1 MQKKERKYMKFLANF
16 KVRTKLLTAFIAV
29 AVVIGII
36 GYIGT
41 VNLSKVS
48 SNSDKMYSN
57 NLISVNLIDQ
67 TNKGIAQIRAD
78 FLILLKDKNADKQQ
92 LLKEIEDI
100 TNNNDKNMQQY
111 EKLPMAADEKK
122 VWTELKSEI
131 QQYKSKRTE
140 FVQLISSDKMD
151 EAIAKYSD
159 ISNGE
164 DAITKSLD
172 SLIKINLQA
181 AESANSSNDLI
192 FNNAKTEMLV
202 LSIFG
207 LLISILLGFIISSDI
222 NAPLKKIR
230 DLSERLSDY
239 NLKEP
244 ISISRKDEFGQ
255 TGVALNKAQENIKKL
270 IKGIIENSQTLS
282 ASSEELSATVEELTA
297 KVENIDNSTK
307 KIAAGSQEL
316 SATSEEITA
325 SVEEVNAS
333 INEMSQK
340 ALDGSNNAQGI
351 KERAVTVRDNG
362 NQSSVQISELYKEK
376 EKKILSAIE
385 DGKVVEQIRVMAD
398 TISAISE
405 QTNLLALNAAIE
417 AARAG
422 EQGRGFSVVADEVRK
437 LAEQSSEAVAS
448 IMPIIDKVHGAF
460 NNLSE
465 NSNGVLQF
473 ISNEIRPQFQ
483 SFVKTGDKFYED
495 ADFVS
500 NMSEDLASMSEELS
514 ATVNQVSDAVVNMSN
529 VAQTSADHTSNILSG
544 LDETT
549 HGIEQIATTAQSQ
562 ANLAMQLNEIVQK
575 FKI

>member
-1 MQKKERKYMKFLANF
+1 MKFLGNF
-16 KVRTKLLTAFIAV
+16 KVRTKLITAFIVV
-29 AVVIGII
+29 ALVIGII

-41 VNLSKVS
+41 VSLDRVNNN
-48 SNSDKMYSN
+48 SNDMYSN
-57 NLISVNLIDQ
+57 NLTAVNLIDQ
-67 TNKGIAQIRAD
+67 TNKGIVQIKAD
-78 FLILLKDKNADKQQ
+78 TLILLKDKNADKQQ
-92 LLKEIEDI
+92 LLNEINDI

-111 EKLPMAADEKK
+111 EKLPMTSDEKK
-122 VWTELKSEI
+122 SWTQLKNEI
-131 QQYKSKRTE
+131 QQYKSKRSE
-140 FVQLISSDKMD
+140 FTQLISSDKMD
-151 EAIAKYSD
+151 EAMTKYSI
-159 ISNGE
+159 ISDGE
-164 DAITKSLD
+164 DNITKSLD
-172 SLIKINLQA
+172 ALIKLNL
-181 AESANSSNDLI
+181 ESAKNANTNNNLI
-192 FNNAKTEMLV
+192 FNNAKNEMMV
-202 LSIFG
+202 LSILG
-207 LLISILLGFIISSDI
+207 LLLSILLGFIISGDI

-230 DLSERLSDY
+230 DLSKRLSDY
-239 NLKEP
+239 NLEEP
-244 ISISRKDEFGQ
+244 INITRKDEFGE
-255 TGVALNKAQENIKKL
+255 TGMALNKAQENIKEL
-270 IKGIIENSQTLS
+270 IERIVENSQNLS

-297 KVENIDNSTK
+297 KMENIDNSTQ

-351 KERAVTVRDNG
+351 KERSVTVKDNG
-362 NQSSVQISELYKEK
+362 NEAAAKIRELYKEK
-376 EKKILSAIE
+376 EKNILNAIE
-385 DGKVVEQIRVMAD
+385 QGKVVEQIKVMAD

-422 EQGRGFSVVADEVRK
+422 EQGKGFSVVAEEVRK

-448 IMPIIDKVHGAF
+448 IMPIIEKVHVAF

-465 NSNGVLQF
+465 NSHGVLQF
-473 ISNEIRPQFQ
+473 VSSEIGPQFE
-483 SFVKTGDKFYED
+483 SFVKTGDKFYQD

-529 VAQTSADHTSNILSG
+529 VAQTSADHTGNIQLG
-544 LDETT
+544 LDEATK
-549 HGIEQIATTAQSQ
+549 GIEQISITAQSQ
-562 ANLAMQLNEIVQK
+562 ADLAVQLNEIIQK

>member
-1 MQKKERKYMKFLANF
+1 MKFIGNF
-16 KVRTKLLTAFIAV
+16 KVRTKLITAFIAV

-41 VNLSKVS
+41 VNLSKVNNN
-48 SNSDKMYSN
+48 SNEMYSN
-57 NLISVNLIDQ
+57 NLQAVNLINQ
-67 TNKGIAQIRAD
+67 TNKGIAQIKAD
-78 FLILLKDKNADKQQ
+78 ILILLKDKNADKQQ

-100 TNNNDKNMQQY
+100 TNNNDKNMSDY
-111 EKLPMAADEKK
+111 EKIPMNPDEKK
-122 VWTELKSEI
+122 AWTELKDEI

-140 FVQLISSDKMD
+140 FMQLISNDKMD
-151 EAIAKYSD
+151 EAMAQYSD
-159 ISNGE
+159 ISSGE
-164 DAITKSLD
+164 DNIIKSLD

-181 AESANSSNDLI
+181 AENANSNNNVI
-192 FNNAKTEMLV
+192 FNNAKNEMMV

-207 LLISILLGFIISSDI
+207 LLLSILLGFIISRDI
-222 NAPLKKIR
+222 NAPLRKIR
-230 DLSERLSDY
+230 NLSKRLSEY
-239 NLKEP
+239 NLEEP
-244 ISISRKDEFGQ
+244 IDITRKDEFGE
-255 TGVALNKAQENIKKL
+255 TGMALNRAQGNIKEL
-270 IKGIIENSQTLS
+270 IKRIIENSQNLS

-297 KVENIDNSTK
+297 KVENIDSSTQ

-333 INEMSQK
+333 ISEMSQK

-351 KERAVTVRDNG
+351 KERAVIVKDNG
-362 NQSSVQISELYKEK
+362 NQSEEKISELYKEK
-376 EKKILSAIE
+376 EKKILGAIE
-385 DGKVVEQIRVMAD
+385 DGKVVEQIKIMAD

-422 EQGRGFSVVADEVRK
+422 EQGKGFSVVAEEVRK

-465 NSNGVLQF
+465 NSNDVLQF
-473 ISNEIRPQFQ
+473 VSSEIRPQFQ
-483 SFVKTGDKFYED
+483 SFVKTGDRFYKD

-529 VAQTSADHTSNILSG
+529 VAQTSADHTSNIQSG
-544 LDETT
+544 LDEATK
-549 HGIEQIATTAQSQ
+549 GIEQIAETAQSQ
-562 ANLAMQLNEIVQK
+562 ANLAMQLNEIIQK